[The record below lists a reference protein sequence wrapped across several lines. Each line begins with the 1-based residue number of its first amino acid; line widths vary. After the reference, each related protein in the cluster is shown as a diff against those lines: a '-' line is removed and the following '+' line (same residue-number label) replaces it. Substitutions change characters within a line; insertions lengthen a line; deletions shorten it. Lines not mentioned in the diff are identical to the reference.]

1 MTSNFVCL
9 NNQNGVRSVSRDYLV
24 DVHTNFKLLL
34 QRLAWFMKKV
44 FEDKYKSNWHCVV
57 GKLSSD

>member
-9 NNQNGVRSVSRDYLV
+9 NNQNGVGSVSRDDFV

>member
-9 NNQNGVRSVSRDYLV
+9 NNQNGVRSVSRDDFV

>member
-9 NNQNGVRSVSRDYLV
+9 NNQNDVRSVSRDYFV